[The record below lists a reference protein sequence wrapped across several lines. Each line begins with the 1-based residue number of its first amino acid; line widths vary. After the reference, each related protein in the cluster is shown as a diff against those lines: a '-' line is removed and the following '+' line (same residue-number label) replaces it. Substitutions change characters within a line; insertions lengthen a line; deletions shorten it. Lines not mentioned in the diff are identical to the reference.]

1 MKIKVLN
8 SSPYYAQAN
17 VQAKSSNKTLLKII
31 KKKID
36 GHLRKWHEGAI
47 RGIVGTQD
55 VQT

>member
-55 VQT
+55 V